1 MNLLDEL
8 VKQVSNCIIGEKD
21 VTKCKEW
28 LVGRT
33 ESTQEEWDWVQ
44 SIIHKDNDGIVTYL
58 K

>member
-1 MNLLDEL
+1 MNLFDEL
-8 VKQVSNCIIGEKD
+8 VKQVDKCIIGEKD

-33 ESTQEEWDWVQ
+33 ESTQEEWDLVQ
-44 SIIHKDNDGIVTYL
+44 SIVHKD

>member
-1 MNLLDEL
+1 MNLFDEL
-8 VKQVSNCIIGEKD
+8 VKQADKCIVGEKD

-44 SIIHKDNDGIVTYL
+44 SIIHKDD
-58 K
+58 